1 MKGITVPSTAPQS
14 SVPQRAPRIAPLQPP
29 YPDAIGTLLT
39 RMTPPQAPEV
49 LSLFK
54 VLAVNPALAER
65 TLDLGRYLL
74 GRHAAIALRDREL
87 VILRVC
93 VRCGAEYEWGV
104 HWTGFADAA
113 GLGDAERRATASVD
127 SDLTQLAPK
136 DALLITMVDR
146 LHDTGNIDDALWE
159 ALNAHWSH
167 AQLIELMMLAGWY
180 HAVSYVCNA
189 ARVPLE
195 TWAARW

>member
-1 MKGITVPSTAPQS
+1 MPSTAPQS
-14 SVPQRAPRIAPLQPP
+14 PVPQRAPRIAQLQPP
-29 YPDAIGTLLT
+29 YPDAIDTLLT

-74 GRHAAIALRDREL
+74 GRHAAIELRDREL

-93 VRCGAEYEWGV
+93 ARCGAEYEWGV

-113 GLGDAERRATASVD
+113 GLGDVERRATASMD
-127 SDLTQLAPK
+127 GDFTQLAPK

-146 LHDTGNIDDALWE
+146 LHDTGDIDDALWE

-189 ARVPLE
+189 TRVPLE

>member
-1 MKGITVPSTAPQS
+1 MKGITVPSTALPI
-14 SVPQRAPRIAPLQPP
+14 PTPRIAPLQPP

-74 GRHAAIALRDREL
+74 GRHAAIDLRDREL

-93 VRCGAEYEWGV
+93 ARCGAEYEWGV

-113 GLGDAERRATASVD
+113 GLGEAERRATASMD
-127 SDLTQLAPK
+127 GDLAQLAPK
-136 DALLITMVDR
+136 DALLIAMVDQ
-146 LHDTGNIDDALWE
+146 LHDTGTIDDALWE